1 MSLIVDGTTGVTFND
16 SSLQGAA
23 ASPYVLKNRII
34 NGAMVIDQRNAGASV
49 NNSDNAYCL
58 DRFVMRST
66 IGSTYTVRQNAGSV
80 TPPAGFTNYLGVTST
95 SAYSFTG
102 NQYFGIAQYIEGYNI
117 ADLGWGTASAKTI
130 TVSFWVYSSLTGVFD
145 ITIWNSPFNRGYV
158 TQYTVSSA
166 NTWTYITLTIPG
178 DTSGS
183 WQTTLNMGLS
193 LFFGLGSSG
202 TFVTSTLN
210 TWGSAYTGSTTG
222 TKVVS
227 TNGATF
233 YITGV
238 QLEVG
243 TSATPFE
250 RRMITNELALC
261 QRYFQKSYALTTA
274 VATATATNAVTWE
287 AQATGNYNNV
297 YVSFPVDMR
306 ATPTVTIYSPNNGAS
321 GFMYASAANRTSY
334 AYPAIRGT
342 ALVIQNIAI
351 NQASTIQGHYTA
363 EIEL

>member
-1 MSLIVDGTTGVTFND
+1 MSISVSGSQITFND
-16 SSLQGAA
+16 ASTQNTAA
-23 ASPYVLKNRII
+23 TGFGFKNRII
-34 NGAMVIDQRNAGASV
+34 NGAMMIDQRNAGASV

-80 TPPAGFTNYLGVTST
+80 TPPVGFTNYLGVTST

-117 ADLGWGTASAKTI
+117 ADFGWGTANAKPITI
-130 TVSFWVYSSLTGVFD
+130 SFWVYSSLTGVFD

-183 WQTTLNMGLS
+183 WQTTLNMGLA

-238 QLEVG
+238 QLEKGSTATSFDYRPYG
-243 TSATPFE
+243 T
-250 RRMITNELALC
+250 ELQLC
-261 QRYFQKSYALTTA
+261 QRYYWRMTSLTAAYNQFGIGVASGALVDRTYIPTP
-274 VATATATNAVTWE
+274 VT
-287 AQATGNYNNV
+287 
-297 YVSFPVDMR
+297 MR
-306 ATPTVTIYSPNNGAS
+306 AVPTLAINALAIYDGSSIVAVSSIQSNYGTVSVIGYGLNLASSVTAGKAVSIIANNSAS
-321 GFMYASAANRTSY
+321 SWLDASA
-334 AYPAIRGT
+334 
-342 ALVIQNIAI
+342 
-351 NQASTIQGHYTA
+351 
-363 EIEL
+363 EL